1 MMIVYN
7 WLTEETAPIVMD
19 FIDNFL
25 NGTPSKG
32 VEPWKNFRVVNQ
44 MKLISLKKDDAV
56 YTIVFDEDG
65 VKHSS
70 DLDFNL
76 SDSVISFILQEIRNQ
91 KLEDLGV

>member
-1 MMIVYN
+1 
-7 WLTEETAPIVMD
+7 MD

>member
-25 NGTPSKG
+25 NGTAKD
-32 VEPWKNFRVVNQ
+32 ETTWKNFKVVNQ